1 MQFRIL
7 IFPVLSLLFLV
18 LPQVQAQTK
27 AEKKS
32 LAEEY
37 IKRENFSKALD
48 YLEDLVGDEA
58 FDSDIFPSYI
68 LCLEKVKPSRC
79 EAAIRKFIKRYP
91 RESRYSMYYFSW
103 LTGTRKDK
111 EAAGSF
117 ARSKLLPFFLKTSDQ
132 SQAGYRFFT
141 ENNEELL
148 AGELLDQA
156 IQRFGISPFWKERIR
171 GLLARRQFA
180 DAARLVGD
188 LLAEKTVEEVEIQAH
203 LQESLSTSGWN
214 SALSAEILKRIQS
227 SPGQTIYPSF
237 LAWQYLQVRD
247 YEGAFIQNKAL
258 DLLEN
263 NGGTRTFQLG
273 ELCLS
278 NEERSTALQCFEF
291 IIGRFPGSQYRFLSQ
306 QKLIQLREEQIRN
319 TYPVSKPDV
328 RALIRDYEG
337 LSQSQ
342 YLNVFDLTLKMAEL
356 YGKYLNEPD
365 SAISLLEKSL
375 KQRRWIGATLGK
387 AKILLADLYILRGE
401 PWEASLLYGQVE
413 KDEAE
418 SLIGFEAKLKN
429 AKVFYFKGEFEL
441 CVEQL
446 DVLKQSTSRDISND
460 AIELGLL
467 IQDILA
473 EDTTGFFL
481 GKFAEIDMLTFQ
493 GNYPAAVDKIDGL
506 LGTTTNAVV
515 TERLRYRQFRNME
528 AMRRFEEALSLLD
541 TLYKTRTSDLYLD
554 DALFYSGLIW
564 SEKLKNKEKSM
575 DYFLRLIKE
584 IPGSVFVAEAR
595 KRLRILRGDA
605 VN

>member
-1 MQFRIL
+1 ML
-7 IFPVLSLLFLV
+7 LALLFLG
-18 LPQVQAQTK
+18 LPETQAQTK
-27 AEKKS
+27 SEKKS

-37 IKRENFSKALD
+37 IKRENYSKALD

-68 LCLEKVKPSRC
+68 LCLEKIKPSRC
-79 EAAIRKFIKRYP
+79 DGAIRKFIKRYP
-91 RESRYSMYYFSW
+91 RESRYSLYYFSW
-103 LTGTRKDK
+103 LNGTRKDR
-111 EAAGSF
+111 EAALSF
-117 ARSKLLPFFLKTSDQ
+117 ARGKLFPLFLKSSEQ
-132 SQAGYRFFT
+132 GQAGYRFFS
-141 ENNEELL
+141 ENKEEAL

-156 IQRFGISPFWKERIR
+156 IQRFGLSSFWKERTR
-171 GLLARRQFA
+171 GLLAQKQYPE
-180 DAARLVGD
+180 AARLVGG
-188 LLAEKTVEEVEIQAH
+188 LLAEKTVEEGEIQAH
-203 LQESLSTSGWN
+203 LQESLSTPAWSK
-214 SALSAEILKRIQS
+214 ALSAEILKRIQT
-227 SPGQTIYPSF
+227 SPGQTVFPSF

-263 NGGTRTFQLG
+263 NGGTRSFQLG
-273 ELCLS
+273 EFCLG
-278 NEERSTALQCFEF
+278 NEEKATAIQCFEF
-291 IIGRFPGSQYRFLSQ
+291 IIARFPGSQYRFLSQ
-306 QKLIQLREEQIRN
+306 QKLIQLREENIRN
-319 TYPVSKPDV
+319 TYPVSKSDV
-328 RALIRDYEG
+328 RALIRDYDG

-365 SAISLLEKSL
+365 SAIALLENSL
-375 KQRRWIGATLGK
+375 KQRRWIGATLGR

-418 SLIGFEAKLKN
+418 SLTGYEAKLKN

-493 GNYPAAVDKIDGL
+493 GNYPGAVEKIDGL
-506 LGTTTNAVV
+506 LATTSNAVV
-515 TERLRYRQFRNME
+515 TERLRFRQFRNME
-528 AMRRFEEALSLLD
+528 AMRRFEEALSILD

-554 DALFYSGLIW
+554 DALFYSGTIW
-564 SEKLKNKEKSM
+564 SEKLKNKEKAM